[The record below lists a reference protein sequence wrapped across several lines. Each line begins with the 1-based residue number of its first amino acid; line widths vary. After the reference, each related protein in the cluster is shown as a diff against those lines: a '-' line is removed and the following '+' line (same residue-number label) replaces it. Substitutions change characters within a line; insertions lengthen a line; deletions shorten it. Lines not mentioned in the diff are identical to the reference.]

1 MGLPGVGCQSCGSSV
16 VPGEDLRHSH
26 AVEKR
31 GGSWGAGLCG
41 RRRRAAPRAPSG
53 TRRAADCTGGAG
65 VWGWPGSRGALSRG
79 AFRSGYGVG
88 RPALRARGGDRAASK
103 LREGARHGQRVWE
116 PRFRGRRFR
125 PAPREQRT
133 RKHSSAETPR
143 NDVAAPAPAA
153 SGERERAGST
163 SPRKGQSEPSRV
175 LVHVRV
181 PTSPRPRAPRPHQ
194 LSATVRLLQAPP
206 GPCPGCRSDP
216 SGPAGVA
223 PGVAALFQ
231 AAIVKSRADGPLA
244 PPCVTPGCVC
254 ETFMTLSPKRD
265 GAAHS
270 SAPFNAR
277 ERCQRNGNPPTN
289 QSRRRGADA
298 SG

>member
-41 RRRRAAPRAPSG
+41 RRRQAAPRAPSG
-53 TRRAADCTGGAG
+53 TCRPRTARGVRASGAG
-65 VWGWPGSRGALSRG
+65 PAPVGPCPVVPSSY
-79 AFRSGYGVG
+79 SVG

-103 LREGARHGQRVWE
+103 LREGVRHGQRVWE

-143 NDVAAPAPAA
+143 NDVTASAPVA

-163 SPRKGQSEPSRV
+163 SPRKGRSEPSRV

-194 LSATVRLLQAPP
+194 VSATARLLQAPP

-216 SGPAGVA
+216 SSPAGVA
-223 PGVAALFQ
+223 PGVAAPLQ
-231 AAIVKSRADGPLA
+231 AAIVKRCGWTASSSLCDSRLRLRNVYD
-244 PPCVTPGCVC
+244 
-254 ETFMTLSPKRD
+254 TFP
-265 GAAHS
+265 
-270 SAPFNAR
+270 
-277 ERCQRNGNPPTN
+277 
-289 QSRRRGADA
+289 
-298 SG
+298 